1 MAEDTSEHVEARLN
15 AFIERQEQTTQS
27 LKDELADMRLALER
41 QADTA
46 KETEKHLNNRIHKH
60 TRFVGWMGALL
71 IALFAVLAFIGYGNF
86 NAAVTQALA
95 PEKIETLLSRG
106 IEDGLAEA
114 RAEIQREVTAAK
126 SAVAQIRETADEA
139 EHEHQKITAQAAELA
154 QLHSQRD
161 VSAYITQGS
170 RHWLR
175 KEYDEALA
183 AFDKALALD
192 PGNVH
197 AWNNKGSTLNSLK
210 RYDEALAALDKAVE
224 LDPDYTAAWDTKGSA
239 LNGLER
245 SDEALAAYDKALA
258 LNPDYAAA
266 WRNKGD
272 TYSRLGDRDQALD
285 HLRKAVELDPTMASV
300 AVERG
305 LYEALWEDE
314 VFKQLVG
321 GAQKAAGE

>member
-1 MAEDTSEHVEARLN
+1 MAEDNSEHVEARLN
-15 AFIERQEQTTQS
+15 IFIETQEQIAQS

-41 QADTA
+41 EAHTA
-46 KETEKHLNNRIHKH
+46 KETEKHLNDRIRKY
-60 TRFVGWMGALL
+60 TRFVGWMGGLL
-71 IALFAVLAFIGYGNF
+71 VALFALLAFMGYGNF
-86 NAAVTQALA
+86 NSTVTQARA
-95 PEKIETLLSRG
+95 PEKIDVLLRKE
-106 IEDGLAEA
+106 IEGSLAEA
-114 RAEIQREVTAAK
+114 RAKIQKELTAAK

-139 EHEHQKITAQAAELA
+139 EQEHQRITAQAAELA

-183 AFDKALALD
+183 AFDKALVLD

-245 SDEALAAYDKALA
+245 YDEALAAYDKAVELD
-258 LNPDYAAA
+258 PGYAAA

-285 HLRKAVELDPTMASV
+285 H
-300 AVERG
+300 
-305 LYEALWEDE
+305 
-314 VFKQLVG
+314 
-321 GAQKAAGE
+321 